1 MKDFYELQEEYF
13 EYMTLLNRSKTTI
26 RGHRFHLGK
35 FFEFLKGYAIQGITD
50 IHREHILEYQ
60 KHLHYSQNQYGRAHQ
75 VRYRNRHLA
84 VIKSFFKYL
93 KQVGYVIRDP
103 SNESQYAK
111 EPKTLPKPALTNPE
125 MKKLLKM
132 PDTNTIL
139 GYRDRAILELL
150 YSTGIRKQ
158 ELLNL
163 RLEEVDTEEGFL
175 RVNLGKGAKD
185 RVVPIGKIACK
196 YLETYIKGIRPLIF
210 KAKDKTALFI
220 SKRGNPLS
228 KNGLGEII
236 GKYAQE
242 SGLQKH
248 ITTHT
253 FRRSCATEM
262 IKNKANLM
270 HVKELLGHNSM
281 DTIQAYCNLSI
292 VDLKEAHQKCH
303 PRERDE
309 K

>member
-1 MKDFYELQEEYF
+1 MKDFYELQEEYL
-13 EYMTLLNRSKTTI
+13 EHMTLLNRAKMTI

-35 FFEFLKGYAIQGITD
+35 FFEFLKSYTIQDISDITPD
-50 IHREHILEYQ
+50 HIVDYQ
-60 KHLHYSQNQYGRAHQ
+60 KHLHYTQNHYGRTHQ

-84 VIKSFFKYL
+84 VIKSFFKHL
-93 KQVGYVIRDP
+93 KQVGALLRDP
-103 SNESQYAK
+103 AEEAQYAK

-125 MKKLLKM
+125 MKKLLKT

-150 YSTGIRKQ
+150 YSSGIRRS

-163 RLEEVDTEEGFL
+163 KLEDVDTEGGFL
-175 RVNLGKGAKD
+175 RINLGKGAKD
-185 RVVPIGKIACK
+185 RVVPIGKIASH
-196 YLETYIKGIRPLIF
+196 YLETYLKGIRPLIF
-210 KAKDKTALFI
+210 RAKDHETLFI
-220 SKRGNPLS
+220 SKKGNPLS
-228 KNGLGEII
+228 KNGLGEVI
-236 GKYAQE
+236 GKYAKE
-242 SGLQKH
+242 SGLERH
-248 ITTHT
+248 ITAHT

-270 HVKELLGHNSM
+270 HVKELLGHSSM

-303 PRERDE
+303 PRERDMA
-309 K
+309 